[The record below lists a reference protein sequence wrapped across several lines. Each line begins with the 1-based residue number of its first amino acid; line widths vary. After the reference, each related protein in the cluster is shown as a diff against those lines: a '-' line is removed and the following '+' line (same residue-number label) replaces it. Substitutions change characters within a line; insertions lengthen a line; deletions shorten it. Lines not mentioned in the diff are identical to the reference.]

1 MKMLKTILAVVGAI
15 AVILIALGIFSFLY
29 SALFYVIVLGAL
41 AGGGYYGYKLLK
53 SEPERPQLSSQPQ
66 PVIVDMEKHDRTL
79 EEYKR
84 KYLPK

>member
-1 MKMLKTILAVVGAI
+1 MKILKTILAVVGAL

-29 SALFYVIVLGAL
+29 SALWYLVVIGVL
-41 AGGGYYGYKLLK
+41 AGGGYYGYQLLK
-53 SEPERPQLSSQPQ
+53 SEPERPRLGDAMP
-66 PVIVDMEKHDRTL
+66 PTIAEMENHDRTL